1 MNHYLNVKSC
11 GFTLIEVMVALTLG
25 LFMLTMGMQS
35 LLLINKS
42 FIAVKQSAHMQ
53 ENARFTF
60 NFISRD
66 IVQSRYWSDLLAFSD
81 IEGSLNLTSESN
93 ETCIESG
100 NSWGA
105 QIQQSIFAV
114 NNSSGEYSC
123 VSNDGYL
130 RGDILT
136 LRYIKPTP
144 VTLTDNEQ
152 LYIKSNGSKHKAFLG
167 KDKNL
172 VTNSLPSKATTHEIV
187 SHSYFI
193 GDSNRRC
200 KNQVIPALYWQ
211 TLVNG
216 RPQKEELLSGV
227 ENLQVQFGVD
237 ENLNAI
243 PDKYV
248 NANQVLN
255 WRDIKS
261 VKIDLLVRSQ
271 CPDMTHLDKKTYYI
285 GDEVY
290 QPMDNFHRQSY
301 QLTLAH

>member
-1 MNHYLNVKSC
+1 MSISITAKST
-11 GFTLIEVMVALTLG
+11 GFTLIEVMVSLTLG

-42 FIAVKQSAHMQ
+42 FVAVKQSAHMQ

-66 IVQSRYWSDLLAFSD
+66 IVQSRYWSDLLAFSE
-81 IEGSLNLTSESN
+81 IEGSLNLSDESN
-93 ETCIESG
+93 QNCIESG

-114 NNSSGEYSC
+114 NNSSGEYTC
-123 VSNDGYL
+123 ASNDGYL

-136 LRYIKPTP
+136 LRYIEPTP
-144 VTLTDNEQ
+144 TILTDSEQ
-152 LYIKSNGSKHKAFLG
+152 LYIKSNGNIHKAFLG

-172 VTNSLPSKATTHEIV
+172 ISNALTSSSTTHEIV

-200 KNQVIPALYWQ
+200 NNQVIPALYWQ

-237 ENLNAI
+237 ENLNSI
-243 PDKYV
+243 TDKYV

-255 WRDIKS
+255 WRDVKS